1 MAAAGDDSSSDA
13 GGPMPKGL
21 AQPGHG
27 KAAAKKP
34 PAQPPPAADGDDS
47 SSDAGGPMPVG
58 QQQPGHAKKGKAAKK
73 PPAQPPP
80 AAEDESSS
88 DGGGPMPS
96 GQQQPGHGAKKRKAP
111 PQPAAGDGESSS
123 DAGGPMPAG
132 TQQPGRG
139 KKKAAN
145 DDDSSSE
152 GGPMPAAAPIVP
164 KVKRKKVLK
173 NPEVYMDNLPKGEMY
188 EKSFM
193 HRDTVIL
200 AVSSLKTG
208 FIITGSIDGHIKFW
222 KKQFEGMEF
231 VKHYRAHIGALT
243 GMVLSQEGRL
253 LATIGED
260 SALKLFDVSGFDMTC
275 MIKLG
280 FKALA
285 IEFVH
290 KKDAPATLLAV
301 SNSEANA
308 VHILEPES
316 GSNKPLRTY
325 EVHQGPV
332 HAIKYNPWIHSV
344 LSADRKGCLEL
355 WDPDT
360 LQMPTSKTRRGKLKF
375 AFKSET
381 HLYELL
387 KNQTFAISLGIS
399 GDGQLFVA
407 TCEDGRLRIFR
418 FSTAKMVRAYDES
431 LEMFTAAQSDPNM
444 SDLHLDRFDFGR
456 RIAVEKEMRKSSAL
470 MYQQAMFD
478 ESCNFLVYP
487 SLVGIKVVNLHSNK
501 LVRILGKVEQTER
514 FLAMALFQGKPMKKE
529 IAQGESVIEG
539 ENSSMEVADPI
550 AICTAYKKPRFFLF
564 STREPP
570 ESSADFGRDIFNEKP
585 SKEDAAVAASIR
597 TENPLGKQATIHT
610 TMGDIV
616 VKLFFQEC
624 PKTVENFTVHSKKGY
639 YDNTIF
645 HRVIQGFM
653 IQCGDPQGDGTG
665 GESIWGGE
673 FEDEFHRSLKHDRP
687 FTLSMANAGPNTNGS
702 QFFVTTVPCP
712 WLDNKHTVF
721 GRILQGMDVV
731 QNIEKTPCNCDDRPL
746 IDIKILA
753 IKIIS

>member
-1 MAAAGDDSSSDA
+1 
-13 GGPMPKGL
+13 
-21 AQPGHG
+21 
-27 KAAAKKP
+27 
-34 PAQPPPAADGDDS
+34 
-47 SSDAGGPMPVG
+47 
-58 QQQPGHAKKGKAAKK
+58 
-73 PPAQPPP
+73 
-80 AAEDESSS
+80 
-88 DGGGPMPS
+88 
-96 GQQQPGHGAKKRKAP
+96 
-111 PQPAAGDGESSS
+111 
-123 DAGGPMPAG
+123 
-132 TQQPGRG
+132 
-139 KKKAAN
+139 
-145 DDDSSSE
+145 
-152 GGPMPAAAPIVP
+152 
-164 KVKRKKVLK
+164 
-173 NPEVYMDNLPKGEMY
+173 
-188 EKSFM
+188 
-193 HRDTVIL
+193 
-200 AVSSLKTG
+200 
-208 FIITGSIDGHIKFW
+208 
-222 KKQFEGMEF
+222 
-231 VKHYRAHIGALT
+231 
-243 GMVLSQEGRL
+243 MVLSQDGRL

-260 SALKLFDVSGFDMTC
+260 NALKLYEVSNFDMTC

-280 FKALA
+280 FKPLQV
-285 IEFVH
+285 EFVH
-290 KKDAPATLLAV
+290 KKNAPCSLLAV
-301 SNSEANA
+301 SDQDAKSL
-308 VHILEPES
+308 HIFDPES
-316 GSNKPLRTY
+316 GSSKPLRTFDT
-325 EVHQGPV
+325 HIGPV
-332 HAIKYNPWIHSV
+332 HAIKYNPWLHAVI
-344 LSADRKGCLEL
+344 SADRNGSLEL

-360 LQMPTSKTRRGKLKF
+360 LAMPTSKNRRGKLKF
-375 AFKSET
+375 SFKSET

-387 KNQTFAISLGIS
+387 KNQTFAVSLSIS

-407 TCEDGRLRIFR
+407 VCEDGRLRIFR
-418 FSTAKMVRAYDES
+418 FSTGKMVRAYDES

-470 MYQQAMFD
+470 MYQQALFD

-487 SLVGIKVVNLHSNK
+487 SLVGVKVVDMHSNK

-514 FLAMALFQGKPMKKE
+514 FLGIALFQGKPMRKE
-529 IAQGESVIEG
+529 VKQGESVIEG
-539 ENSSMEVADPI
+539 EADAREISDPV
-550 AICTAYKKPRFFLF
+550 AICTAFKKSRFFLF

-570 ESSADFGRDIFNEKP
+570 ETNADFGRDIFNEKP

-624 PKTVENFTVHSKKGY
+624 PKTIENFTVHPKKGY

-702 QFFVTTVPCP
+702 QFFITTVPCP

-721 GRILQGMDVV
+721 GRVLQGMDVC
-731 QNIEKTPCNCDDRPL
+731 QNIEKTPCNHDDRPL
-746 IDIKILA
+746 IDIKILT